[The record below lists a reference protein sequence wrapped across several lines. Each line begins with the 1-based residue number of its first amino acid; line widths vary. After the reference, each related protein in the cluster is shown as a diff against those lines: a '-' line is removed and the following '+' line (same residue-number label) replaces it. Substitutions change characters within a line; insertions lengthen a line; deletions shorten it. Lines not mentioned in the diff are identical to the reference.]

1 MSEVAHGIGQ
11 SNTGPSGPQGS
22 GVLLEAW
29 RAPKEHTPLPIPR
42 FPLPFY
48 RDSLF
53 LQGPERL
60 AEYELGVGGR
70 AGS

>member
-1 MSEVAHGIGQ
+1 MASVRATLVHQ
-11 SNTGPSGPQGS
+11 GPKVQ

-53 LQGPERL
+53 LQGPRRL
-60 AEYELGVGGR
+60 AEYELGVGRR